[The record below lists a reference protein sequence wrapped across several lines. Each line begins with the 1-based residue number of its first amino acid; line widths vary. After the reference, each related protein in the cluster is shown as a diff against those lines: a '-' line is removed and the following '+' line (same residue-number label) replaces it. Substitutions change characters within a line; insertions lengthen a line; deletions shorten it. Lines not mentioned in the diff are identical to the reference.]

1 LPIKQTKGNEM
12 KKFTISFKVEVS
24 EGDAVG
30 FEYFLKDL
38 LETSVLPALS
48 ADLVP
53 LTLEV
58 KKSRN

>member
-1 LPIKQTKGNEM
+1 M
-12 KKFTISFKVEVS
+12 KKLSISFKVEV
-24 EGDAVG
+24 EDGEPMLNY
-30 FEYFLKDL
+30 EYFLKDL

-48 ADLVP
+48 SSLVP